1 MWKQASAATKA
12 VNEIKDV
19 LKDEAIKS
27 FFGGRDGDP
36 DGKDTL
42 CIESDAG
49 TVLVSFTRSYR
60 ALDESERDKAAEI
73 VGPVV
78 RKHFRPSWRVEADG
92 LTEAQAKAV
101 QELVGAKCQ
110 STKVYTASARWHS
123 ERHNIDPA
131 KLVELEGTLKIE
143 RVSVSVAK
151 GGAA

>member
-1 MWKQASAATKA
+1 MWKQASAAAKA
-12 VNEIKDV
+12 ANEIKDEIRDDAV
-19 LKDEAIKS
+19 KA

-36 DGKDTL
+36 NGKDTL

-49 TVLVSFTRSYR
+49 TVLVSFTKSYR
-60 ALDESERDKAAEI
+60 ALDESEREKAVEI
-73 VGPVV
+73 VGPVA

-101 QELVGAKCQ
+101 QELIGAKCAA
-110 STKVYTASARWHS
+110 TKVYTASDLWHS
-123 ERHNIDPA
+123 DRHSIDPL
-131 KLVELEGTLKIE
+131 KLVELEKALKIE